1 MDLNKNGRRGADE
14 FEVCFG
20 KNKKLLSNVVPLFAF
35 IFSQALDWNHAC
47 FKQRSKKGNKMTD
60 MRSIVLSQWAK
71 SIELGCTQIPKY
83 GQKVSQKGKVG
94 ISHVGNVQGSAS

>member
-1 MDLNKNGRRGADE
+1 MADE
-14 FEVCFG
+14 VPMSLKYVFR
-20 KNKKLLSNVVPLFAF
+20 KIKILLSNVVPLFAF

-71 SIELGCTQIPKY
+71 SIELGCTAGYCYEFEEQ
-83 GQKVSQKGKVG
+83 
-94 ISHVGNVQGSAS
+94 NVEIFYLAGDSERRRRQN